1 MNTFL
6 HIHFKH
12 SWLHPSLE
20 KIVKGKF
27 VCDNLNEI
35 LILEMAAC
43 CSGEEEPVLK
53 TGPGG
58 IAVLGESITTKET
71 IRVNSSIGD
80 AGDTSV
86 LENNAIK
93 DARNT
98 LELQIPAVDDVPDAK
113 PSADPSEVDAKPLGY
128 DQ

>member
-1 MNTFL
+1 MNTVQ
-6 HIHFKH
+6 HIHFRH

-35 LILEMAAC
+35 LILEMAC

-58 IAVLGESITTKET
+58 IPVLGESVTTKET
-71 IRVNSSIGD
+71 VSVNSSIGD
-80 AGDTSV
+80 SGDTSV

>member
-6 HIHFKH
+6 HIHFRH

-43 CSGEEEPVLK
+43 CSGEEESVLK
-53 TGPGG
+53 TGPCG
-58 IAVLGESITTKET
+58 IAESITTKET
-71 IRVNSSIGD
+71 SIGD
-80 AGDTSV
+80 SGDTSV

>member
-1 MNTFL
+1 M
-6 HIHFKH
+6 
-12 SWLHPSLE
+12 
-20 KIVKGKF
+20 
-27 VCDNLNEI
+27 
-35 LILEMAAC
+35 AC

-58 IAVLGESITTKET
+58 IPVLGESITTKKNVS
-71 IRVNSSIGD
+71 VNSSIGD

-98 LELQIPAVDDVPDAK
+98 LELQIPDVPDAK

>member
-1 MNTFL
+1 MNTFQ
-6 HIHFKH
+6 HIHFRH

-35 LILEMAAC
+35 LILEMAC
-43 CSGEEEPVLK
+43 CSGEEESVLK

-58 IAVLGESITTKET
+58 IAVLGESVTTKET
-71 IRVNSSIGD
+71 VSANSSIGD
-80 AGDTSV
+80 SGDTSV

>member
-1 MNTFL
+1 M
-6 HIHFKH
+6 
-12 SWLHPSLE
+12 
-20 KIVKGKF
+20 
-27 VCDNLNEI
+27 
-35 LILEMAAC
+35 AC
-43 CSGEEEPVLK
+43 CSGEEESVLK
-53 TGPGG
+53 TGPGD

-71 IRVNSSIGD
+71 SIGD
-80 AGDTSV
+80 SGDTSV

>member
-1 MNTFL
+1 M
-6 HIHFKH
+6 
-12 SWLHPSLE
+12 
-20 KIVKGKF
+20 
-27 VCDNLNEI
+27 
-35 LILEMAAC
+35 AC
-43 CSGEEEPVLK
+43 CSGEEESVLK
-53 TGPGG
+53 TGPCG
-58 IAVLGESITTKET
+58 IAESITTKET
-71 IRVNSSIGD
+71 VSVNSPIGD
-80 AGDTSV
+80 SGDTSV

>member
-1 MNTFL
+1 MNTFQ
-6 HIHFKH
+6 HIHFRH

-35 LILEMAAC
+35 LILEMAC
-43 CSGEEEPVLK
+43 CSGEEESVLK

-58 IAVLGESITTKET
+58 IAVLGESITKET
-71 IRVNSSIGD
+71 VSANPSIGD
-80 AGDTSV
+80 SGDTSV

>member
-1 MNTFL
+1 MNTFQ
-6 HIHFKH
+6 HIHFRH

-35 LILEMAAC
+35 LILEMAC

-53 TGPGG
+53 TGPGD
-58 IAVLGESITTKET
+58 IAVLGESKTTKET
-71 IRVNSSIGD
+71 VSVNSSIGD

>member
-1 MNTFL
+1 M
-6 HIHFKH
+6 
-12 SWLHPSLE
+12 
-20 KIVKGKF
+20 
-27 VCDNLNEI
+27 
-35 LILEMAAC
+35 AC
-43 CSGEEEPVLK
+43 CSGEEESVLK

-58 IAVLGESITTKET
+58 IAVLGESVTTKET
-71 IRVNSSIGD
+71 VSANSSIGD
-80 AGDTSV
+80 SGDTSV